1 MDQQS
6 ESPSL
11 QQQWIDQRIQEAVN
25 ATLSPLQDQLSL
37 LMEQLGRAQPQSADL
52 QSPPST
58 PGLGTPSQNLRYWNA
73 ETVAQPTQMRDKL
86 DLDAHYYSGNRELW
100 YLINSCLDERPQQ
113 LRPQEF
119 MRYLDRTYQDSN
131 IQSRAAATL
140 RTMRQREDQ
149 PLASFL
155 PRFEQ
160 ALAEAGGADWPD
172 SAKIVFLENAI
183 NARLQESLVTAV
195 LPDDYQGWLARVQEI
210 AGRLERLK
218 PADASTA
225 TKATTQEEPEDPD
238 GDVKMTDINRIGHES
253 KGRRHVD
260 KKPKDER
267 RCYRCGLSWRRKQ
280 QRPKAARMK
289 KPDAADDSESTAA
302 SSEDESAG
310 KTSPGRK
317 RAPGPAKADIRDWE
331 AFKPR
336 MNSRT
341 VLVNAR
347 VNRGYRIRALVDCG
361 CDCYAV
367 IDEALVRKLR
377 IPFVD
382 SKPREIGD
390 SQSQRR
396 VSYPQA
402 GFDERVFAYV
412 IPSLGQDMFLGRPW
426 MERNH
431 VVYDAAKQRMY
442 HGRAG
447 VTIRLIGQ
455 EEPAKI
461 RAIRSARLVSAAV
474 FTAECRRAKRR
485 KKCNAISIH
494 AISLSDIERALQPK
508 PPVDPS
514 EKVPAEVLK
523 EFRDLFSPGEAM
535 KLPPH

>member
-52 QSPPST
+52 QSPPVARGLGEST
-58 PGLGTPSQNLRYWNA
+58 PGLGTPLPKTCGTGMRKPLPNPPKYDGSRKSYSAWA
-73 ETVAQPTQMRDKL
+73 RQMRDKL
-86 DLDAHYYSGNRELW
+86 DLDAHYYSGSRELW

-113 LRPQEF
+113 VVATFYAAGGPGGSYDPQEF

-218 PADASTA
+218 PGRQPTSTER
-225 TKATTQEEPEDPD
+225 TPQQLPRQRPKEEPEDPD

-267 RCYRCGLSWRRKQ
+267 RCYRCGRTDHLIVDCPAQVVFPGEGKQ

-310 KTSPGRK
+310 K
-317 RAPGPAKADIRDWE
+317 D
-331 AFKPR
+331 
-336 MNSRT
+336 
-341 VLVNAR
+341 
-347 VNRGYRIRALVDCG
+347 
-361 CDCYAV
+361 
-367 IDEALVRKLR
+367 
-377 IPFVD
+377 
-382 SKPREIGD
+382 
-390 SQSQRR
+390 
-396 VSYPQA
+396 
-402 GFDERVFAYV
+402 
-412 IPSLGQDMFLGRPW
+412 
-426 MERNH
+426 
-431 VVYDAAKQRMY
+431 
-442 HGRAG
+442 
-447 VTIRLIGQ
+447 
-455 EEPAKI
+455 
-461 RAIRSARLVSAAV
+461 
-474 FTAECRRAKRR
+474 
-485 KKCNAISIH
+485 
-494 AISLSDIERALQPK
+494 
-508 PPVDPS
+508 
-514 EKVPAEVLK
+514 
-523 EFRDLFSPGEAM
+523 
-535 KLPPH
+535 